1 MRIYKVARG
10 NIVCPKELRIVEIS
24 KEDVISEIEKSVA
37 YENMLETI
45 DLSKAASVLEE
56 EEYFYYLK
64 ESWIDS
70 AYDDL
75 MKNGV
80 FDLGDYLLVVEVE

>member
-1 MRIYKVARG
+1 MRIYKVAHE
-10 NIVCPKELRIVEIS
+10 NIVCPKELRRVEIS

-45 DLSKAASVLEE
+45 DLSKAPSVLEE

>member
-1 MRIYKVARG
+1 MRIYKVAHE

-45 DLSKAASVLEE
+45 DLSKAPSVWKRRSI
-56 EEYFYYLK
+56 FT
-64 ESWIDS
+64 I
-70 AYDDL
+70 
-75 MKNGV
+75 
-80 FDLGDYLLVVEVE
+80 

>member
-1 MRIYKVARG
+1 MRIYKVARE
-10 NIVCPKELRIVEIS
+10 NIVCPKELRRVEIS

-45 DLSKAASVLEE
+45 DLSKAPSVLEE

>member
-1 MRIYKVARG
+1 MRIYKVAHE

-45 DLSKAASVLEE
+45 DLSKAPSVLEE

-80 FDLGDYLLVVEVE
+80 FDLGDYLLVVED

>member
-1 MRIYKVARG
+1 MQS
-10 NIVCPKELRIVEIS
+10 RIVEIS

-45 DLSKAASVLEE
+45 DLSKAPSVLEE

>member
-1 MRIYKVARG
+1 MRIYKVAHE

-45 DLSKAASVLEE
+45 DLSKAPSVLEE

-70 AYDDL
+70 TYDDL

-80 FDLGDYLLVVEVE
+80 FDLGDYLLVVEEE